1 MDSIFENL
9 NNIITILLV
18 VIMPFAGKYIRK
30 AFNVV
35 KEIGDLIN
43 AIADAGKP
51 EPDGSIKFTSE
62 EWLKIQKEARDIK
75 ALFKKKK
82 NPFKSIK
89 KFWILWKLFGKIKE
103 VIRDPKKLKSKK
115 FILTLLGLIVGA
127 AVAIGLLEPEL
138 ADSIKQIIESML
150 SNL

>member
-75 ALFKKKK
+75 ALFKKK
-82 NPFKSIK
+82 PT
-89 KFWILWKLFGKIKE
+89 
-103 VIRDPKKLKSKK
+103 V
-115 FILTLLGLIVGA
+115 
-127 AVAIGLLEPEL
+127 
-138 ADSIKQIIESML
+138 
-150 SNL
+150 